1 MKTATPPGTVL
12 SRRGLLKSSALTL
25 GGLVLSTWLPPMV
38 ARSAAAEAVAPG
50 RPGTPNFEGFGAF
63 VQIAEDGSVR
73 VISPKIEMGQGA
85 QTGIAMMVA
94 EELEVGLDQVHIQE
108 APPNGALYTDTILQF
123 QATGGSSSTRF
134 TWEPLRKAGATAR
147 ILLTQA
153 AALRWNVAPSQC
165 RAEQGQ
171 VHGPQGQVLGYG
183 ALANAAAQLP
193 LPTEVP
199 LKAMGDFK
207 LLGTAAR
214 RLDTPDKVIGK
225 AQFTIDLQVPGMRI
239 ASTLTCPV
247 HGGTLKALE
256 EGDARQVP
264 GVRDIIKLNNAVA
277 VIGDHFWACQQ
288 GLKAL
293 RIDWDYGAN
302 ADGHSA
308 LLDKALLAASSRDG
322 VVAHE
327 AGDIANTLAS
337 ASSRFEAVYEQP
349 FLSHSP
355 LEPMGCVAHVRA
367 DACELWVGTQAPVF
381 AQMGAAKISGL
392 PAEKVIIHNQLIGG
406 AFGRRLES
414 DFIFQAVDIARQ
426 VDYPI
431 KLVWSRE
438 EDMTHDL
445 YRPHYVDRLN
455 AALDD
460 DGKLQGWEHRIAG
473 ASVIASFVG
482 ALPPNGV
489 DADAVEVAIEPVYQL
504 PHLKVRYIREDPKTI
519 PVSWWRGVG
528 PLRSTYA
535 LESFVDELAHRAK
548 ADPVAYREQLIAT
561 QPRALAVLKRAA
573 DAADWHTPLPAGQ
586 GRGIAVSAVFGSF
599 IATVVELEMQGERGL
614 RIKRLVS
621 VIDCG
626 FVNNPT
632 SVTSQVEGGTL
643 FGLSAALFN
652 EILVENGR
660 VQQNNFNAYRQI
672 RMSDAPPVEVHL
684 MPSLEAP
691 GGVGETGA
699 VPVAAALVNALHAAS
714 NARVRRLPLSR
725 SGYYTV

>member
-50 RPGTPNFEGFGAF
+50 RPSTPHFEGFGAF

-264 GVRDIIKLNNAVA
+264 GVRDIIKLSNAVA

-381 AQMGAAKISGL
+381 AQLGAAKISGL

-573 DAADWHTPLPAGQ
+573 EAADWHTPLPAGQ

-660 VQQNNFNAYRQI
+660 VRQNNFNAYRQI

>member
-38 ARSAAAEAVAPG
+38 ARSAAAEAEAPG

-199 LKAMGDFK
+199 LKVMGDFK

-573 DAADWHTPLPAGQ
+573 EAADWHTPLPAGQ

>member
-1 MKTATPPGTVL
+1 MKTATPLGTAL

-25 GGLVLSTWLPPMV
+25 GGLVLSTWLPPIV

-108 APPNGALYTDTILQF
+108 APPNGALYTDTLLQF

-171 VHGPQGQVLGYG
+171 VHGPQGQRLGYG
-183 ALANAAAQLP
+183 ELVNAAAQLP
-193 LPTEVP
+193 LPTDVP
-199 LKAMGDFK
+199 LKAMADFT
-207 LLGTAAR
+207 LLGTPAR

-264 GVRDIIKLNNAVA
+264 GVRDIIRLSNAVA

-308 LLDKALLAASSRDG
+308 SLDKALLAASSRDG

-392 PAEKVIIHNQLIGG
+392 PPEKVIIHNQLIGG

-460 DGKLQGWEHRIAG
+460 DGVVQGWEHRIAG

-489 DADAVEVAIEPVYQL
+489 DADAVEVAIEPIYQL

-548 ADPVAYREQLIAT
+548 ADPVAYRERLIAT

-573 DAADWHTPLPAGQ
+573 EAADWHTPLPAGQ

-621 VIDCG
+621 AIDCG

-684 MPSLEAP
+684 VPSLEAP

>member
-199 LKAMGDFK
+199 LKVMGDFK

-573 DAADWHTPLPAGQ
+573 EAADWHTPLPAGQ

>member
-1 MKTATPPGTVL
+1 MKTDNTGAAL
-12 SRRGLLKSSALTL
+12 SRRGLLKGSALSM
-25 GGLVLSTWLPPMV
+25 GGLILSTWLPPLV
-38 ARSAAAEAVAPG
+38 PRSAAAEAVAPG
-50 RPGTPNFEGFGAF
+50 RTGSTNFEGFGAY
-63 VQIAEDGSVR
+63 VQIAEDGLVR
-73 VISPKIEMGQGA
+73 IISPKIEMGQGV

-94 EELEVGLDQVHIQE
+94 EELEVGLDQVYVVE
-108 APPNGALYTDTILQF
+108 APPNAKMYTDSILQF
-123 QATGGSSSTRF
+123 QATGGSSSTRY
-134 TWEPLRKAGATAR
+134 TWEPLRRAGATAR

-165 RAEQGQ
+165 RAEQGK

-183 ALANAAAQLP
+183 ELANAAAQLP
-193 LPTEVP
+193 LPTDVP
-199 LKAMGDFK
+199 LKAIADFK
-207 LLGTAAR
+207 LLGTPAR
-214 RLDTPDKVIGK
+214 RLDTPDKVTGK
-225 AQFTIDLQVPGMRI
+225 AKFTIDLQVPGMRI

-247 HGGTLKALE
+247 LGGTLRGVD
-256 EGDARQVP
+256 EGNARQVP
-264 GVRDIIKLNNAVA
+264 GVRDIIKLSNAVA

-293 RIDWDYGAN
+293 RIDWDLGAN

-308 LLDKALLAASSRDG
+308 LLDKALLDASSRDG

-327 AGDIANTLAS
+327 SGDIGTALAS
-337 ASSRFEAVYEQP
+337 SSSQFEAVYEQP

-355 LEPMGCVAHVRA
+355 LEPMGCIAHVRP

-381 AQMGAAKISGL
+381 AQMGAAKISGRTQ
-392 PAEKVIIHNQLIGG
+392 EQVIIHNQLIGG

-438 EDMTHDL
+438 EDMTHDK
-445 YRPHYVDRLN
+445 YRPHYVDRMN

-460 DGKLQGWEHRIAG
+460 DGLPQGWDHRIAG

-482 ALPPNGV
+482 ALPPSGV
-489 DADAVEVAIEPVYQL
+489 DADAVEVAIEPIYEL

-548 ADPVAYREQLIAT
+548 ADPVAYRERLIAK
-561 QPRALAVLKRAA
+561 QPRAVAVLKRAA
-573 DAADWHTPLPAGQ
+573 ELSDWHTPLPAGQ

-599 IATVVELEMQGERGL
+599 IATVVELEMHGERGL
-614 RIKRLVS
+614 KIKRLVS

-660 VQQNNFNAYRQI
+660 VQQSNFNAYRQI
-672 RMSDAPPVEVHL
+672 RMSDVPPVEVHL
-684 MPSLEAP
+684 MPSLESP

>member
-1 MKTATPPGTVL
+1 MKTADHSGVAL
-12 SRRGLLKSSALTL
+12 SRRGLLKGSALSM
-25 GGLVLSTWLPPMV
+25 GGLILSTWLPPLV

-50 RPGTPNFEGFGAF
+50 RPGTTQFEGFGAF
-63 VQIAEDGSVR
+63 VQIGEDGRVR

-94 EELEVGLDQVHIQE
+94 EELEVGLDQVQIQE
-108 APPNGALYTDTILQF
+108 APPNGALYTDTLLQF

-147 ILLTQA
+147 ILLIQA

-165 RAEQGQ
+165 HAEHGK

-183 ALANAAAQLP
+183 ELANAAAQLP
-193 LPTEVP
+193 LPTDVP
-199 LKAMGDFK
+199 LKAIGDFK
-207 LLGTAAR
+207 LLGTPAR
-214 RLDTPDKVIGK
+214 RLDTPDKVTGK
-225 AQFTIDLQVPGMRI
+225 AQFTIDLKVPGMRI

-247 HGGTLKALE
+247 HGGTLKAVD
-256 EGDARQVP
+256 EGDARNVP
-264 GVRDIIKLNNAVA
+264 GVHDIIKLSNAVA

-308 LLDKALLAASSRDG
+308 LLDKALLDASARDG
-322 VVAHE
+322 VIAHQS
-327 AGDIANTLAS
+327 GDIANALGS
-337 ASSRFEAVYEQP
+337 ASSRFEAVYQQP

-355 LEPMGCVAHVRA
+355 LEPMGCVAHVHGGV
-367 DACELWVGTQAPVF
+367 CELWVGTQAPVF

-392 PAEKVIIHNQLIGG
+392 PQDSVIIHNQLIGG

-445 YRPHYVDRLN
+445 YRPHYVDRIN
-455 AALDD
+455 AALDE
-460 DGKLQGWEHRIAG
+460 DGKPQGWEHRIAG

-482 ALPPNGV
+482 ALPPSGV
-489 DADAVEVAIEPVYQL
+489 DADAVEVAIEPIYQL

-528 PLRSTYA
+528 PLRSTYV

-548 ADPVAYREQLIAT
+548 ADPVDYRAQLIAE

-573 DAADWHTPLPAGQ
+573 ELSDWHTPLPQGQ
-586 GRGIAVSAVFGSF
+586 GRGIAVTAVFGSF
-599 IATVVELEMQGERGL
+599 IATVVELEMQSERAIK
-614 RIKRLVS
+614 IKRLVS

-684 MPSLEAP
+684 MPSLESP

>member
-573 DAADWHTPLPAGQ
+573 EAADWHTPLPAGQ